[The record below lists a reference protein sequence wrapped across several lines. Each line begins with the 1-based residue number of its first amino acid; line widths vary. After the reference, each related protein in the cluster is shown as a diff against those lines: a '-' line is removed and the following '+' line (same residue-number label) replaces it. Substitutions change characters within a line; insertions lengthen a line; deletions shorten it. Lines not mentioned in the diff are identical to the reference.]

1 MIYLIGQIF
10 FCLALVGMVGLL
22 VGWLVR
28 GIGTHQKEKELEAT
42 WRMRLRQRDSMLSK
56 MANELADR
64 RDPSSAAPRPVA
76 SDAQVT
82 KELDELR
89 RIARDRNTQL
99 AQLQGK
105 ISKRDAQISQL
116 FAEIRRIGG
125 QPAVDKLIGQ
135 VNTGDFLDSG
145 MHRLSDLLP
154 KPKSQA
160 TPTPEAP
167 VAVPAAPAVKDDPS
181 DRTHPEKASLQQ
193 ASVSVDSEPDEL
205 AFIYGI
211 SPALEKKL
219 LKLGITRYRQIA
231 DFTEGDIRRTAQA
244 IGIEAAQIEEEN
256 WVEGAR
262 QEHLAKYG
270 ELV

>member
-1 MIYLIGQIF
+1 MIYLISQIF

-28 GIGTHQKEKELEAT
+28 GIGTHQKEKEIEAT

-76 SDAQVT
+76 SDEQIAR
-82 KELDELR
+82 ELDELR
-89 RIARDRNTQL
+89 RIARDRGTRL
-99 AQLQGK
+99 AQIQGK
-105 ISKRDAQISQL
+105 VSKRDAQISQL

-125 QPAVDKLIGQ
+125 QPAVDHLRSQI
-135 VNTGDFLDSG
+135 NTSGFLETGLHSAGELTEDQ
-145 MHRLSDLLP
+145 SDE
-154 KPKSQA
+154 A
-160 TPTPEAP
+160 EAAPEALT
-167 VAVPAAPAVKDDPS
+167 PAMADDPS
-181 DRTHPEKASLQQ
+181 DRTHPEKISLQQ
-193 ASVSVDSEPDEL
+193 ASITAEKEPDEL

-219 LKLGITRYRQIA
+219 LKIGITRYQQIA
-231 DFTEGDIRRTAQA
+231 AFTPSDIQRTAQA
-244 IGIEAAQIEEEN
+244 IGIEPGQIEEEN
-256 WVEGAR
+256 WVDGAR

-270 ELV
+270 EIV

>member
-64 RDPSSAAPRPVA
+64 RDPAHAAPRPIA
-76 SDAQVT
+76 SDSQIAR
-82 KELDELR
+82 ELEELR
-89 RIARDRNTQL
+89 RIARDRDAQL
-99 AQLQGK
+99 AQQQGK
-105 ISKRDAQISQL
+105 VSKRDAQISQL

-125 QPAVDKLIGQ
+125 QPAVDNLLGQ
-135 VNTGDFLDSG
+135 VNKGGVLDSG
-145 MHRLSDLLP
+145 IHRASDLI
-154 KPKSQA
+154 
-160 TPTPEAP
+160 PEDAKTAEPAP
-167 VAVPAAPAVKDDPS
+167 HITEDDPS
-181 DRTHPEKASLQQ
+181 EHTHPEKISLQQ
-193 ASVSVDSEPDEL
+193 ASTPIDDESDEL

-219 LKLGITRYRQIA
+219 LKIGITRFKQIA
-231 DFTEGDIRRTAQA
+231 AFTASDVQRTAKA
-244 IGIEAAQIEEEN
+244 IGIEPSQIEEEN

-270 ELV
+270 EIV